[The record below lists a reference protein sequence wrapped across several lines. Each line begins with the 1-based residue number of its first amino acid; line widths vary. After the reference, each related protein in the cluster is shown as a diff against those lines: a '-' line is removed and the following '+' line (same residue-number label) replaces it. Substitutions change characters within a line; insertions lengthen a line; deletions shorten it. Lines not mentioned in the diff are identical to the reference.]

1 MKVLKGKSVKA
12 MGVVEGVALVSTD
25 LIAYWAGTDW
35 ETGEIVEVGHS
46 ARGENVKGKILVYPS
61 GKGGA
66 GDTYGYYYLFRTNNA
81 PKAMICNRANSLNI
95 GASLLTNTP
104 MIYGF
109 DEDIV
114 KAIKTGNHIR
124 VDSDNGTVEI
134 LDD

>member
-12 MGVVEGVALVSTD
+12 MGIVEGVALVSRD
-25 LIAYWAGTDW
+25 LIAFWAGTDW
-35 ETGEIVEVGHS
+35 ETGEIVEIGHS
-46 ARGENVKGKILVYPS
+46 ARGENVGGKILVYPS

-81 PKAMICNRANSLNI
+81 PKAMICNRASSLNI

-114 KAIKTGNHIR
+114 KVIKTGDHIR
-124 VDSDNGTVEI
+124 VDSDKGIVEI

>member
-1 MKVLKGKSVKA
+1 MKVFKGKSVKA
-12 MGVVEGVALVSTD
+12 MGVVEGVALVSSD

-35 ETGEIVEVGHS
+35 ETGEIVEIGHS
-46 ARGENVKGKILVYPS
+46 ARGGNVGGKILVYPS

-104 MIYGF
+104 MVYGF
-109 DEDIV
+109 NKDIV
-114 KAIKTGNHIR
+114 KVIKTGDHIR